1 MSKLSLDSVEWGE
14 FKLID
19 IFEIKDGYYNKKPP
33 INEKTKSTI
42 PFLGAT
48 KYENGITAFYDL
60 ETIKKWDKVGKINTH
75 NYEDR
80 LYRGNCLAVT
90 NNGSVGNIYFQN
102 HTFTCSHDVTPLYL
116 KVGKLNKYIAHF
128 LATMLRKTAESFEY
142 AKKWRP
148 ERMRSSKIM
157 LPIDS
162 KGKPNWQFMEN
173 YIKQEMKVQSS
184 KVASYYENKLM
195 KLGFELLGLD
205 VEWKEFWMED
215 ILDIKSGVRLTKAD
229 QIDGNIPFIGA
240 SDANNGVT
248 EFVGNTNKSLDS
260 NVLGVNYNGSVVE
273 NFYHSYECIFSDDV
287 KRIKFKNGEY
297 GDEFTYLFLKQ
308 MILSQKNKYQYGYK
322 FNAKRMSRQKIMLP
336 IDKNGEP
343 HWKYM
348 SNFVKKLEKENIE
361 KTLNHIYIYIMVKKL
376 ENKYLLENVSWREF
390 FIEDICEIKSGK
402 DIYERDRSDG
412 QIPYVTAT
420 ANNNGIG
427 YFISNENA
435 TLQEKCIS
443 VNRNGSV
450 GYSFYH
456 PYPAL
461 FGNDTRK
468 LIPKYNDDDYVAKFI
483 SFMISSQK
491 EKYGYGYKM
500 GTARLKRQKI
510 LLPVNEEEVIDYD
523 FMKKYIILQ
532 EIKSIE
538 QVIHKYSEN

>member
-1 MSKLSLDSVEWGE
+1 MVKNMSKLTLDSVEWGE
-14 FKLID
+14 FFIGGETGLFDVASTSSGIDKNKLNQSGGNIPYITRSEENNGINLFVSD
-19 IFEIKDGYYNKKPP
+19 EQNSKYQKDADGVITIGLDTQTVFYQPQEFYTGQNIQILK
-33 INEKTKSTI
+33 NEKLSKYSSLFII
-42 PFLGAT
+42 PLLKIQMEKFNWGGNGAT
-48 KYENGITAFYDL
+48 LT
-60 ETIKKWDKVGKINTH
+60 
-75 NYEDR
+75 R
-80 LYRGNCLAVT
+80 LKRTRIV
-90 NNGSVGNIYFQN
+90 
-102 HTFTCSHDVTPLYL
+102 
-116 KVGKLNKYIAHF
+116 
-128 LATMLRKTAESFEY
+128 
-142 AKKWRP
+142 
-148 ERMRSSKIM
+148 
-157 LPIDS
+157 LPIDL
-162 KGKPNWQFMEN
+162 KGKPNWKFMED
-173 YIKQEMKVQSS
+173 YIKQEMKVQSG

-195 KLGFELLGLD
+195 KLGFELLDLD

-215 ILDIKSGVRLTKAD
+215 ILDIKPGVRLTKAD

-248 EFVGNTNKSLDS
+248 EFVENTNKSLDS

-273 NFYHSYECIFSDDV
+273 NFYHSYDCIFSDDV
-287 KRIKFKNGEY
+287 KRIKFKKSEY

-343 HWKYM
+343 HWEYM
-348 SNFVKKLEKENIE
+348 SNFIKKLEKENIK
-361 KTLNHIYIYIMVKKL
+361 KTLNHIYIYIYIYIMVKKL
-376 ENKYLLENVSWREF
+376 ENRYLLENVSWKEF

-402 DIYERDRSDG
+402 DIYERDRIDG
-412 QIPYVTAT
+412 QTPYITAT
-420 ANNNGIG
+420 ASNNGIG
-427 YFISNENA
+427 YFISNKNA

-456 PYPAL
+456 SYPAL

-468 LIPKYNDDDYVAKFI
+468 LIPKYSDDHVAKFI

-510 LLPVNEEEVIDYD
+510 LLPVNEEEYIDYD
-523 FMKKYIILQ
+523 FMKKYIIIQ
-532 EIKSIE
+532 EIKAIE
-538 QVIHKYSEN
+538 QLIHNCNENLIR

>member
-1 MSKLSLDSVEWGE
+1 MSKLTLNNVEWKE
-14 FKLID
+14 FYFSD
-19 IFEIKDGYYNKKPP
+19 IFEQIYIAPSSDSNKL
-33 INEKTKSTI
+33 EKGEVVFIGRSSTN
-42 PFLGAT
+42 
-48 KYENGITAFYDL
+48 NGLQDFV
-60 ETIKKWDKVGKINTH
+60 EVNGKKII
-75 NYEDR
+75 
-80 LYRGNCLAVT
+80 RGNCIT
-90 NNGSVGNIYFQN
+90 ISMVGEPRAFYQVYD
-102 HTFTCSHDVTPLYL
+102 FTCSQNILILRNDKYLNKNISLYL
-116 KVGKLNKYIAHF
+116 SSLIDNYLKSKGYGYGYPVGLKRVLRNKL
-128 LATMLRKTAESFEY
+128 L
-142 AKKWRP
+142 
-148 ERMRSSKIM
+148 
-157 LPIDS
+157 LPITSDGS
-162 KGKPNWQFMEN
+162 PNWQFMED
-173 YIKQEMKVQSS
+173 YIKQEMKVQSG

-195 KLGFELLGLD
+195 KLGFELLDLD

-215 ILDIKSGVRLTKAD
+215 ILDISSGIRLTKAD

-308 MILSQKNKYQYGYK
+308 TILSQKNKYQYGYK

-336 IDKNGEP
+336 IDENGEP

-361 KTLNHIYIYIMVKKL
+361 KTLNHIYIYIYIIAKKL
-376 ENKYLLENVSWREF
+376 ENKYLLTNTLWKEF

-402 DIYERDRSDG
+402 DIYERDRIEG
-412 QIPYVTAT
+412 QTPYVTAT
-420 ANNNGIG
+420 ANDNGIG
-427 YFISNENA
+427 YFISNQNA

-456 PYPAL
+456 SYPAL

-468 LIPKYNDDDYVAKFI
+468 LIPKYEDAHVAKFI

-510 LLPVNEEEVIDYD
+510 LLPINEEDEAINYE
-523 FMKKYIILQ
+523 FMKKYILIQ
-532 EIKSIE
+532 EIISI
-538 QVIHKYSEN
+538 YSILDYYKQN